1 MSVPNVI
8 SERQILETLPLD
20 GLRIL
25 ILEDEFLIA
34 MEVEQ
39 SCRDYGAADVR
50 ICRAIDEI
58 GAATDGSFDFD
69 AAVVDL
75 RLGEA
80 TSLDFARTLFDA
92 GRPFVFATGYSDP
105 LEMSASFP
113 GVPVVTKPYL
123 GSDLVEALA
132 DTVHRRTQM
141 QE

>member
-1 MSVPNVI
+1 M
-8 SERQILETLPLD
+8 ETLPLD

-39 SCRDYGAADVR
+39 SCRDYGAAEVR

-58 GAATDGSFDFD
+58 DGATTGSFDFD

-80 TSLDFARTLFDA
+80 TSHEFARALFDA

-132 DTVHRRTQM
+132 DMVHRKAQM

>member
-1 MSVPNVI
+1 M
-8 SERQILETLPLD
+8 ETLPLD

-39 SCRDYGAADVR
+39 SCRDCGAADVR
-50 ICRAIDEI
+50 ICRAIEEARS
-58 GAATDGSFDFD
+58 AAAGSFDFD

-80 TSLDFARTLFDA
+80 SSLDFARMLFDA

-123 GSDLVEALA
+123 GSDLVKALA
-132 DTVHRRTQM
+132 DTVHRRIQM